1 MNMQAGII
9 ITLLAVLVAVELVGD
24 WPSLTG
30 STAAATPA
38 PPPAFSVTSTGEGQ
52 YVMRAN
58 DNIFFCVGNR
68 CTTIQL
74 ITATAS
80 QQAQPAEPATAQE

>member
-1 MNMQAGII
+1 VTAQGGII
-9 ITLLAVLVAVELVGD
+9 IALLTALVVLEGWGL
-24 WPSLTG
+24 WPDISG
-30 STAAATPA
+30 TAATAA
-38 PPPAFSVTSTGEGQ
+38 PQPPAFSVTSTGEGQ

-74 ITATAS
+74 ITA
-80 QQAQPAEPATAQE
+80 QQKPQQPAGPAGDGSPN